1 MLRLTTKDAC
11 RLTTYRRG
19 TIVNSNTYPYPI
31 VKPTPTGKTHY
42 LRTASLAKTSIDSAT
57 NTLCNVDRQNAP
69 VMNQVGVNATCKRCL
84 KLAELN
90 ASRADSESSA
100 DWGIP
105 F

>member
-1 MLRLTTKDAC
+1 M
-11 RLTTYRRG
+11 
-19 TIVNSNTYPYPI
+19 NSKTYPYPI
-31 VKPTPTGKTHY
+31 VKPMPTGKTHF
-42 LRTASLAKTSIDSAT
+42 LRTTSLSRTDIESAT
-57 NTLCNVDRQNAP
+57 TTLCNVNRADAP
-69 VMNQVGVNATCKRCL
+69 VMSQVGVNATCKRCL